1 MIKNDI
7 MSERGHFYGG
17 QKEST
22 HHFHPGHPGDQRKS
36 GLAGPAV
43 LPQPVCRATSASSF
57 GSTSGPMRRKTGP
70 SAGTAG
76 GLYGRPQKR
85 ACCKMCS
92 SYKDPSFREKRAP
105 TGRPFFVG
113 IRPFCRGNGLPRQCA
128 HWLAM
133 TGLCKTAILQQAL
146 FHNMA
151 YSPTTAAQRGH
162 SSA

>member
-1 MIKNDI
+1 M
-7 MSERGHFYGG
+7 G
-17 QKEST
+17 QKQSAQTISIQVTPELKE
-22 HHFHPGHPGDQRKS
+22 KS
-36 GLAGPAV
+36 AWLAR
-43 LPQPVCRATSASSF
+43 QSCRSLSA
-57 GSTSGPMRRKTGP
+57 
-70 SAGTAG
+70 
-76 GLYGRPQKR
+76 YVRPQKR

-92 SYKDPSFREKRAP
+92 SYKDPSFREKRPP